1 MVGTSLTAQTS
12 AARQAIADD
21 LPDVPQPTNRPTKI
35 MAGWVTADML
45 GLGRATAAFPVLAA
59 CIERDWQDAS
69 PAGMIRRP

>member
-12 AARQAIADD
+12 AARQTIADD
-21 LPDVPQPTNRPTKI
+21 LPDVSQPTNRPTKI